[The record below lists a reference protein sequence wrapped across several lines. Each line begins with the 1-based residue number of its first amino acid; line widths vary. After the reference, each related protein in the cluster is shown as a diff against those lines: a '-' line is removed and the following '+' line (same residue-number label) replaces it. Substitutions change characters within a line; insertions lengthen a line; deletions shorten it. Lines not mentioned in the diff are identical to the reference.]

1 MIYGRCAACKSQRRR
16 CPSDCIFSPYFPPN
30 DPQKFASVHRIYGGS
45 NVGKMLQQ
53 LPHCVREQAA
63 NTLYLEAQC
72 RIQDPVYGCVGI
84 ISKLYQQI
92 HETEVELAKIQTQ
105 IAYYKFQNQQFEA
118 ESNLSSLAPQGNNME
133 MEHFQWPSQALN
145 YSN

>member
-16 CPSDCIFSPYFPPN
+16 CPSDCIFSPYFPAN
-30 DPQKFASVHRIYGGS
+30 NPQRFASVHKIYGGG

-53 LPHCVREQAA
+53 LPHYVREQAA

-72 RIQDPVYGCVGI
+72 RIQNPVYGCVGI

-92 HETEVELAKIQTQ
+92 HDTEAELAKIQTQ
-105 IAYYKFQNQQFEA
+105 IACHKLQNQQYEA
-118 ESNLSSLAPQGNNME
+118 GSNFNLLPPQSSSME
-133 MEHFQWPSQALN
+133 QFQWPNQTPN
-145 YSN
+145 WFN